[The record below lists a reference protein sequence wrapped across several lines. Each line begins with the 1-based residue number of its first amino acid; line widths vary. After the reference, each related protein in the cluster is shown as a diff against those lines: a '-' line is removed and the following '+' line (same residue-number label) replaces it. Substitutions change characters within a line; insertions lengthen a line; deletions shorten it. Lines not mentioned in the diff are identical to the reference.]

1 MQKNA
6 LKLDI
11 NFIQIK
17 QIIVFGKIPYFF
29 FTIPYFII
37 KQKQNMLW
45 HL

>member
-29 FTIPYFII
+29 FFTFPYFII
-37 KQKQNMLW
+37 KQKPNML
-45 HL
+45 